1 VSHYSDS
8 IKHCDT
14 FAEWKDCDK
23 HKDLECY
30 RLECAVC
37 DWTER
42 DCEEEKVVELKTQ
55 DYCGDCGQVEWLCIC
70 HPYCGDHLVPLGQCS
85 CKP

>member
-1 VSHYSDS
+1 M
-8 IKHCDT
+8 ITKC
-14 FAEWKDCDK
+14 KDCDK
-23 HKDLECY
+23 QTKVTLVGYGASYMAEINCP
-30 RLECAVC
+30 
-37 DWTER
+37 
-42 DCEEEKVVELKTQ
+42 DCGVSYDTNLSEEEINGLKTQ